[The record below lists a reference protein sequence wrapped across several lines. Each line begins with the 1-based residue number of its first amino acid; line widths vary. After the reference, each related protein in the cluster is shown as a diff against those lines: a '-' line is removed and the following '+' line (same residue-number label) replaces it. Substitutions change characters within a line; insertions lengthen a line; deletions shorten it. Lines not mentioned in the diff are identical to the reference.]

1 LQIIYHNW
9 IQVRKIHW
17 IIRFFFFFN
26 ILFITIIFRLVHP
39 VSIGL
44 LLVSLALATRGIIL
58 KLKVSWFFYLI
69 VLVFLGG
76 VMVLIIYMCTLA
88 ANEKFKVI
96 RLGHVMGPFLLL
108 SLPLSL
114 IFRPIFNRFKTGI
127 ENMATGIR
135 YERHNL
141 TVLLFLMLYLL
152 LAMVRVV
159 KLVKFES
166 GPLIQRL

>member
-1 LQIIYHNW
+1 
-9 IQVRKIHW
+9 
-17 IIRFFFFFN
+17 
-26 ILFITIIFRLVHP
+26 
-39 VSIGL
+39 
-44 LLVSLALATRGIIL
+44 
-58 KLKVSWFFYLI
+58 
-69 VLVFLGG
+69 
-76 VMVLIIYMCTLA
+76 MVLIIYMCTLA

>member
-1 LQIIYHNW
+1 MMS
-9 IQVRKIHW
+9 
-17 IIRFFFFFN
+17 FFFFFN
-26 ILFITIIFRLVHP
+26 MLFITMMFSLVHP

-44 LLVSLALATRGIIL
+44 LLVSLALATSGMML

-76 VMVLIIYMCTLA
+76 VMVLIMYMCTLA

-96 RLGHVMGPFLLL
+96 SLGHVMGPFLLL

-114 IFRPIFNRFKTGI
+114 MFSPMFNSFKTGM
-127 ENMATGIR
+127 ENMATGMS
-135 YERHNL
+135 YESHNL

-152 LAMVRVV
+152 LAMVSVV

>member
-1 LQIIYHNW
+1 MDHFCPWVNNTIGWSNYKFFILFLFYAFTYCLYVAATSLKYFLKFWNNQLANGN
-9 IQVRKIHW
+9 
-17 IIRFFFFFN
+17 RFH
-26 ILFITIIFRLVHP
+26 ILFIFLVAAMFALS
-39 VSIGL
+39 VSVL
-44 LLVSLALATRGIIL
+44 
-58 KLKVSWFFYLI
+58 FFYH
-69 VLVFLGG
+69 GP
-76 VMVLIIYMCTLA
+76 
-88 ANEKFKVI
+88 E
-96 RLGHVMGPFLLL
+96 GHVMGPFLLL